1 MIATDKGFTLLE
13 VLLAV
18 TVLGVVAAML
28 SLSLGGTLRVVAATE
43 QQEAAHHQ
51 AHTALR
57 RLTADLASAVQAG
70 EIAFTGQVGVD
81 GAGGADGDAEAGEL
95 LRFVSLAHLVFNPAA
110 QRSNE
115 AMIAY
120 RVVPDADDRRR
131 LKLLRADTVVLPGI
145 DAEAAQD
152 DEIPFLLADN
162 LRAVRLAY
170 LDREGREYDGWDSEQ
185 EAADQAEPRPLPA
198 AVRCTLEFWLDA
210 DSETFQAFTTAV
222 LVPAGLIGAEAAD
235 AD

>member
-70 EIAFTGQVGVD
+70 EIAFTGQAGVD
-81 GAGGADGDAEAGEL
+81 GAEGDAEAGEL
-95 LRFVSLAHLVFNPAA
+95 LRFVSLAHLVFNPAP

-120 RVVPDADDRRR
+120 RVVPDADDRHR

-145 DAEAAQD
+145 DPEAAQD

-170 LDREGREYDGWDSEQ
+170 LDREGREYDGWGSEQ

>member
-18 TVLGVVAAML
+18 TVLGVVVAML

-70 EIAFTGQVGVD
+70 EIAFTGQAGVD
-81 GAGGADGDAEAGEL
+81 GAEGDAEAGEL
-95 LRFVSLAHLVFNPAA
+95 LRFVSLAHLVFNPAP

-170 LDREGREYDGWDSEQ
+170 LDREGREYDGWGSEQ

>member
-18 TVLGVVAAML
+18 TVLGVVVAML

-70 EIAFTGQVGVD
+70 EIVFTGQAGVD
-81 GAGGADGDAEAGEL
+81 GAEGDAEAGEL
-95 LRFVSLAHLVFNPAA
+95 LRFVSLAHLVFNPAP
-110 QRSNE
+110 QRLNE

-162 LRAVRLAY
+162 LRAVRLAS

-185 EAADQAEPRPLPA
+185 EAADQAEHRPLPA
-198 AVRCTLEFWLDA
+198 AVRCTLEFWLDV
-210 DSETFQAFTTAV
+210 DSETFQTFTTAV

>member
-70 EIAFTGQVGVD
+70 EITLTGQARVD
-81 GAGGADGDAEAGEL
+81 
-95 LRFVSLAHLVFNPAA
+95 
-110 QRSNE
+110 
-115 AMIAY
+115 
-120 RVVPDADDRRR
+120 
-131 LKLLRADTVVLPGI
+131 
-145 DAEAAQD
+145 
-152 DEIPFLLADN
+152 
-162 LRAVRLAY
+162 
-170 LDREGREYDGWDSEQ
+170 
-185 EAADQAEPRPLPA
+185 
-198 AVRCTLEFWLDA
+198 
-210 DSETFQAFTTAV
+210 
-222 LVPAGLIGAEAAD
+222 
-235 AD
+235 

>member
-1 MIATDKGFTLLE
+1 MTVTDKGFTLLE
-13 VLLAV
+13 VLLAI
-18 TVLGVVAAML
+18 TVLGVVVAML
-28 SLSLGGTLRVVAATE
+28 SLSLGGTLRVVEATE

-57 RLTADLASAVQAG
+57 RLTADLTSALQGG
-70 EIAFTGQVGVD
+70 EIAFTGRGGLGGEGD
-81 GAGGADGDAEAGEL
+81 GGEAGEV
-95 LRFVSLAHLVFNPAA
+95 LRFVSLAHLVFNPGA
-110 QRSNE
+110 QRPNA

-120 RVVPDADDRRR
+120 RVVPEADDSRR

-170 LDREGREYDGWDSEQ
+170 LDREGREYDGWGSEQ

-198 AVRCTLEFWLDA
+198 AVRCTLEFWLDV
-210 DSETFQAFTTAV
+210 DSETFQTFTTAV

>member
-1 MIATDKGFTLLE
+1 MPQQGLCH
-13 VLLAV
+13 
-18 TVLGVVAAML
+18 G
-28 SLSLGGTLRVVAATE
+28 RV
-43 QQEAAHHQ
+43 
-51 AHTALR
+51 
-57 RLTADLASAVQAG
+57 
-70 EIAFTGQVGVD
+70 FTGQAGVD
-81 GAGGADGDAEAGEL
+81 GAEGDAEAGEL
-95 LRFVSLAHLVFNPAA
+95 LRFVSLAHLVFNPAP

-145 DAEAAQD
+145 DPEAAQD

-170 LDREGREYDGWDSEQ
+170 LDREGREYDGWGSEQ

>member
-1 MIATDKGFTLLE
+1 MNAADKGFTLLE
-13 VLLAV
+13 VLLAI
-18 TVLGVVAAML
+18 TVLGVVVAML
-28 SLSLGGTLRVVAATE
+28 SLSLGGTLRVVEATE

-57 RLTADLASAVQAG
+57 RLTADLASALQGG
-70 EIAFTGQVGVD
+70 EIAFTGQAGVD
-81 GAGGADGDAEAGEL
+81 GEGGDAEAGEV
-95 LRFVSLAHLVFNPAA
+95 LRFVSLAHLVFTPEA
-110 QRSNE
+110 QRPNA

-120 RVVPDADDRRR
+120 RVVPDTDDSRR

-145 DAEAAQD
+145 DAEAAQA
-152 DEIPFLLADN
+152 DETPFLLADN

-170 LDREGREYDGWDSEQ
+170 LDRQGREYDGWDSEQ
-185 EAADQAEPRPLPA
+185 EAAGQNEPRPLPA

-210 DSETFQAFTTAV
+210 DSETTQTFTTAV
-222 LVPAGLIGAEAAD
+222 LIPAGLVGAEAAD